1 MWFSVMREDV
11 TDISVF
17 IMKSNAH
24 LSSYSGRNEMVIALL
39 PKMNIETGADYQQ
52 KFRVETCS

>member
-52 KFRVETCS
+52 KFRV